1 MAAVLAPPPLPK
13 SQPSF
18 GRRYS
23 TILKLLGVGV
33 LVLVLLIP
41 LAMITGV
48 LRERLTRRNEAV
60 ADITSSWGKEQN
72 VLGPVLGIPYQYT
85 FKAVK
90 EVPAP
95 DGKVERREVEET
107 AIANA
112 YFLPEMLNVSA
123 NVETQKLH
131 RGIYDAVVYR
141 AQTVL
146 SGKFVPPDFGALKID
161 LKDVQWK
168 DAFVTIA
175 MNDLR
180 GTREAI
186 VLDWGGVKRPML
198 PGSQVPGYTT
208 GATAS
213 LGRGQPIG
221 TEIQFSIPLDFN
233 GSEGIFFAPFGVQ
246 NEATLKSNSPD
257 VGFRGAFLPAQR
269 SLRPDGFDAKWKVS
283 YYGRDY
289 PQSWTSRAG
298 NERFNTQSVSNSFFG
313 AQFLSILDA
322 YRYVER
328 SIKYGVLFLVL
339 VFTAFFLFEVT
350 ARQKIHAFQYLMVG
364 AALCLFYLLLLSI
377 SEFIGFSWA
386 YVVAAVA
393 STALITWYCR
403 FFLGGGVRTFMIG
416 AGLSGIYLFL
426 YITLRQQDYALL
438 MGAVALFVVLSIV
451 MYVTRKIDW
460 YARDAAEYASQT
472 TQTASVASIND

>member
-1 MAAVLAPPPLPK
+1 MPETQAPPPLAK

-18 GRRYS
+18 GRRHS
-23 TILKLLGVGV
+23 TIIKLLGVGA

-41 LAMITGV
+41 LVMIRGV
-48 LRERLTRRNEAV
+48 LSDRLSRRNEAV

-72 VLGPVLGIPYQYT
+72 VIGPMLGIPYQYK

-90 EVPAP
+90 EMPAP
-95 DGKVERREVEET
+95 DGKMERREVEET
-107 AIANA
+107 ATAAA
-112 YFLPEMLNVSA
+112 YFLPETLHITGDA
-123 NVETQKLH
+123 QTQMLH
-131 RGIYDAVVYR
+131 RGIYNAAVFR
-141 AQTVL
+141 AQMKL
-146 SGKFVPPDFGALKID
+146 SGKFAPPDFGPLKID

-175 MNDLR
+175 VNDLR
-180 GTREAI
+180 GTREGI
-186 VLDWGGVKRPML
+186 VLDWGGAKHPLL

-213 LGRGQPIG
+213 LGTDKPIAS
-221 TEIQFSIPLDFN
+221 EIDFSIPLDFN

-246 NEATLKSNSPD
+246 NEAILKSNWADPA
-257 VGFRGAFLPAQR
+257 FRGAFLPAER
-269 SLRPDGFDAKWKVS
+269 SVRPDGFDAKWKVS

-298 NERFNTQSVSNSFFG
+298 NERFTTQSVSNSLFG
-313 AQFLSILDA
+313 VQLLSILDA

-339 VFTAFFLFEVT
+339 VFTTFFLFEVT
-350 ARQKIHAFQYLMVG
+350 ARQKIHPFQYLMVG

-377 SEFIGFSWA
+377 SEFIGFGWA
-386 YVVAAVA
+386 YLIAVVA
-393 STALITWYCR
+393 STVLITWYCR
-403 FFLGGGVRTFMIG
+403 FFLGGDVRTLMIG
-416 AGLSGIYLFL
+416 AGLVGVYTFL

-438 MGAVALFVVLSIV
+438 MGAIALFIVLAVV
-451 MYVTRKIDW
+451 MYVTRKVDW
-460 YARDAAEYASQT
+460 YARDAS
-472 TQTASVASIND
+472 